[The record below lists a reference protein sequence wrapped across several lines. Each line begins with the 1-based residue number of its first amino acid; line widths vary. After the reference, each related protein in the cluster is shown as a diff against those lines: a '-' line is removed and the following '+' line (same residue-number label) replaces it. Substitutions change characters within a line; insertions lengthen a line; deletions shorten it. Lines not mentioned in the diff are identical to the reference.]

1 MPTKKRT
8 LAFGRRKI
16 HLFMGVAHAALI
28 VFKGLDEDLAFE
40 TQFAD
45 WKTHVEDHEKLD
57 AALADVFHHIGQAMG
72 HVEAI
77 IGCLVTLS
85 DHFKQGS

>member
-1 MPTKKRT
+1 MPTKKRS
-8 LAFGRRKI
+8 LPFGRRKI
-16 HLFMGVAHAALI
+16 FLLGGFAHAALT
-28 VFKGLDEDLAFE
+28 VLKGLDEELSFE

-45 WKTHVEDHEKLD
+45 WKAHVEDHDKLD
-57 AALADVFHHIGQAMG
+57 EALADVFTHIGQAMG

-77 IGCLVTLS
+77 IGCLTTLS